1 MKCSVIW
8 RSLLLVSALLIGA
21 MPASAQEKREHSVQ
35 VTGYAERVVSPDKF
49 VLMIT
54 IAERDSRGKIS
65 VDEQYREVVAALK
78 GVNIDPDERLRT
90 ADNSSQHHKKG
101 EMLSTARYRLTLH
114 NTKEMSRCWRTL
126 KELSLSRVELESV
139 DYTKRAELQR
149 ELRREAILD
158 ARQKAE
164 ELVSALGQEL
174 GPCISIYDR
183 NTPEYGL
190 NFENNISVHN
200 KRYMAF
206 DAEYADFAEE
216 ESGPLAEFRPLKATY
231 EVTAA
236 FAL

>member
-1 MKCSVIW
+1 MNRNLFW
-8 RSLLLVSALLIGA
+8 RSLLLVAALLAITL
-21 MPASAQEKREHSVQ
+21 PTSAQEKREHSVQ
-35 VTGYAERVVSPDKF
+35 VTGYAEREVTPDKF
-49 VLMIT
+49 ILMIT
-54 IAERDSRGKIS
+54 ITERDSRGKAS

-78 GVNIDPDERLRT
+78 KVNIDPDERLRT

-114 NTKEMSRCWRTL
+114 NAKEMGRSWGAL
-126 KELSLSRVELESV
+126 KELNLSRVELESV

-183 NTPEYGL
+183 NTPRYGL
-190 NFENNISVHN
+190 EFENNISVRSKSIN
-200 KRYMAF
+200 YDF
-206 DAEYADFAEE
+206 ADFAEME
-216 ESGPLAEFRPLKATY
+216 ESTPLAEFRPLKASY
-231 EVTAA
+231 EVTAC